1 MQVLCRTE
9 KGFNYVHAAFGK
21 GITGGL
27 IYADQVSK
35 YEIWVVVGGFGW
47 VLSSF

>member
-1 MQVLCRTE
+1 M
-9 KGFNYVHAAFGK
+9 HAAFGN

-35 YEIWVVVGGFGW
+35 YEIWVVVGFFF
-47 VLSSF
+47 SF